1 VDMNKTLGVL
11 MDLIYGK
18 NSKCYLCGRSVAA
31 ANEICNICY
40 EETNDLKRNYSSCQV
55 CGRLLTRGTTCH
67 DCKSSPFRFKYVFSV
82 GPYDGML
89 KDKIYQFKYGG
100 RRDLAKGF
108 SKLMA
113 ESINSFCNFREFG
126 IIIPVPLYWKKQSE
140 RNYNQSYLLA
150 RELAK
155 RTKIPLGK
163 TVLIKVSDTP
173 SQTSLNREMRRSNL
187 LGAFQAE
194 NTGVITGKR
203 VLLVDDIVT
212 TGSTVSECTK
222 VLLEAGASEVW
233 VGCIAMAVENRE
245 KKTTNDIV
253 SAVVD

>member
-1 VDMNKTLGVL
+1 MGMNKALGVL

-18 NSKCYLCGRSVAA
+18 QSKCCLCGRSVV
-31 ANEICNICY
+31 ANEICDFCY

-55 CGRLLTRGTTCH
+55 CGRLLNQGNTCYGCKRGPV
-67 DCKSSPFRFKYVFSV
+67 SFKYVFSV

-89 KDKIYQFKYGG
+89 KDRIYQFKYGG

-113 ESINSFCNFREFG
+113 DNISSFCNFREFG
-126 IIIPVPLYWKKQSE
+126 LIVPVPLYWKKQSE

-150 RELAK
+150 RELAN

-163 TVLIKVSDTP
+163 AALIKVNDTP
-173 SQTSLNREMRRSNL
+173 SQTSLNREKRRSNL
-187 LGAFQAE
+187 VDAFRVG
-194 NTGVITGKR
+194 NIGVLAGKR

-212 TGSTVSECTK
+212 TGSTVSECTR
-222 VLLEAGASEVW
+222 VLLEAGVSEVW
-233 VGCIAMAVENRE
+233 VSCIAMAIDNRE

-253 SAVVD
+253 SAIVD